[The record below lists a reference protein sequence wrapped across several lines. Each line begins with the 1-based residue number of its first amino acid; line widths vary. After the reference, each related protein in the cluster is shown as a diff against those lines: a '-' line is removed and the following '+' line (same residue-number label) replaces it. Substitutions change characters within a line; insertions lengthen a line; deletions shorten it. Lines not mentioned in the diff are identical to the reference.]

1 VTSNIALLVN
11 PTAGRGRGARAGRV
25 AAATLRADGHRVREL
40 LGRDADEAADLTAA
54 ALADGPDGLVV
65 VGGDGLVHLAVQQLA
80 GTGVPL
86 GVVPAGTGNDVAR
99 YLGVPRRD
107 PAAAARL
114 VTAGRV
120 RRMDLGRAGSRYYAT
135 VLAAGFDSQ
144 VNQRAN
150 AMRWPRGQMRY
161 NVAVAAELRTFE
173 PVRFAL
179 ELDGTRHDLDAT
191 LVAVGNGP
199 SYGGGLR
206 ICEGAVLDDG
216 HLDVVVIRPVTRVEL
231 VKVFP
236 RLFNGTHVT
245 HPQYE
250 HHRVTSVSV
259 AAPGTAA
266 YADGEWFG
274 QLPLTVQVAPRA
286 LTVFAA
292 PG

>member
-1 VTSNIALLVN
+1 VTSEIALLVN

-40 LGRDADEAADLTAA
+40 VGREAGEAAELTAS

-107 PAAAARL
+107 PAAAARV

-120 RRMDLGRAGSRYYAT
+120 RRMDLARAGSQYYAT

-144 VNQRAN
+144 VNERAN
-150 AMRWPRGQMRY
+150 AMTWPRGQMRY

-173 PVRFAL
+173 PVRFSL
-179 ELDGTRHDLDAT
+179 ELDGKRRDLDAT

-216 HLDVVVIRPVTRVEL
+216 HLDVVVIKPVSRVEL
-231 VKVFP
+231 VRVFP

-250 HHRVTSVSV
+250 HHRVRSVSV
-259 AAPGTAA
+259 AAPGIAA
-266 YADGEWFG
+266 YADGERFG
-274 QLPLTVQVAPRA
+274 QLPLTVEVAPRA
-286 LTVFAA
+286 LTVFVG